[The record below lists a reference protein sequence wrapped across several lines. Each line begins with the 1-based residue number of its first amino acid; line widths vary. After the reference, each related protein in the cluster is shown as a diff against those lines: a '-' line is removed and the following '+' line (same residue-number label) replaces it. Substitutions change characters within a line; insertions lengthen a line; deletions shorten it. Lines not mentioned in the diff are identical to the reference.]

1 MEQDTGRPATKP
13 SAFPGIFPWL
23 ALAAIAA
30 IGMALQWTGIAGAFL
45 GDDFSHLDVISRL
58 AGQSGLWSWTLAR
71 FYEPLGNGTFAY
83 RPLAF
88 ATYVLDWL
96 AHRDN
101 AAGWRITSLVLFS
114 LNALAAGTLA
124 GRWLRGRSPR
134 AVLGGMVGGSML
146 FAYPFAGE
154 VSYWLAGRF
163 DLLACLFS
171 LLFLLALP
179 LFRRST
185 PGQHLWRLGFL
196 LCALLSK
203 ESAVPLPLV
212 ATLLVFVC
220 TATEDESG
228 RFDFRRGMH
237 SAAAELWPAWL
248 ALGAYLLWRF
258 WLFGSVLKVYPTL
271 ALTQDPFELL
281 QRLAGLA
288 AIARGNVG
296 AHFATWACAAALTI
310 LAIVFLCIRARSSIP
325 KQLRALMLALQFC
338 TILYLVAPALSFPV
352 SSADGEGARHFY
364 LAWAYASLLLGM
376 LAAWHRAQWPFGL
389 ALVALMFA
397 GQAQSLSQWHA
408 AGRQMAE
415 VVAGVDRLAADIGDD
430 QYALL
435 LLPDHIGVAMFARA
449 AQDAIVMTPTQRR
462 NYLPRMAVMVSTD
475 FGEWSSYINGGKI
488 AEIKGLSGFDSAN
501 FVGLY
506 CWNATRSSFVPLT
519 SGSMAG
525 DASIWRATAT
535 KNFPQAGCITP
546 F

>member
-1 MEQDTGRPATKP
+1 MLKHSPHTKTLP
-13 SAFPGIFPWL
+13 WFAF
-23 ALAAIAA
+23 AAIAI
-30 IGMALQWTGIAGAFL
+30 IGMALQLRGISGDFL
-45 GDDFSHLDVISRL
+45 ADDFGHIDVISH
-58 AGQSGLWSWTLAR
+58 ASDQSRLWSWTLSR
-71 FYEPLGNGTFAY
+71 FYQPLGNGTFAY

-88 ATYVLDWL
+88 ATYALDWL
-96 AHRDN
+96 AYRDN

-124 GRWLRGRSPR
+124 GRWLRGRSPH
-134 AVLGGMVGGSML
+134 AVLGGVVCGSML

-163 DLLACLFS
+163 DLLACLFT

-185 PGQHLWRLGFL
+185 PAQHLWRLGWL

-203 ESAVPLPLV
+203 ESAAPLPLV
-212 ATLLVFVC
+212 ATLLVFAC
-220 TATEDESG
+220 GATGSESG
-228 RFDFRRGMH
+228 WFRFRRGMH
-237 SAAAELWPAWL
+237 SAMAELWPAWL
-248 ALGAYLLWRF
+248 TLGAYLLWRF

-271 ALTQDPFELL
+271 TLTQNPLELL

-296 AHFATWACAAALTI
+296 AHFASWAGAAALAV
-310 LAIVFLCIRARSSIP
+310 LAILVLCIRARRSIP
-325 KQLRALMLALQFC
+325 KQSLALMLALLAC
-338 TILYLVAPALSFPV
+338 TMLYLVAPALSFPV

-376 LAAWHRAQWPFGL
+376 LVAWHRAQWPFGI
-389 ALVALMFA
+389 ALVALMLT
-397 GQAQSLSQWHA
+397 GQAHSLSQWHA

-415 VVAGVDRLAADIGDD
+415 VVAGVDRLAADIRDD

-449 AQDAIVMTPTQRR
+449 AQDAIVMTPTQRV

-475 FGEWSSYINGGKI
+475 FAEWSSYITGGKI

-506 CWNATRSSFVPLT
+506 CWNATRSAFVPLT
-519 SGSMAG
+519 SGSVAG
-525 DASIWRATAT
+525 DATLWLATAR
-535 KNFPQAGCITP
+535 KNFPHAGCISP

>member
-1 MEQDTGRPATKP
+1 MEQDTGRPALKP

-45 GDDFSHLDVISRL
+45 GDDFSHLDVISRF

-71 FYEPLGNGTFAY
+71 FHEPLGNGTFAY

-88 ATYVLDWL
+88 ATYALDWL
-96 AHRDN
+96 AYRDN
-101 AAGWRITSLVLFS
+101 AAGWRITSLVLYS

-124 GRWLRGRSPR
+124 GRWLRGRSPH

-146 FAYPFAGE
+146 LAYPFAGE
-154 VSYWLAGRF
+154 VSYWPAGRF
-163 DLLACLFS
+163 DLLACLFT

-185 PGQHLWRLGFL
+185 PRQHLWRLGWL

-203 ESAVPLPLV
+203 ESAAPLPLV
-212 ATLLVFVC
+212 ATLLVFAC
-220 TATEDESG
+220 AATGNESG

-237 SAAAELWPAWL
+237 STMAELWPAWL
-248 ALGAYLLWRF
+248 TLGAYLLWRF
-258 WLFGSVLKVYPTL
+258 WLFGSVLQVYPTL
-271 ALTQDPFELL
+271 AMTRDPFELL

-296 AHFATWACAAALTI
+296 AHFVSWACAAALAV
-310 LAIVFLCIRARSSIP
+310 LAILFLCVRARRGIP
-325 KQLRALMLALQFC
+325 KQLIALMVALLVC
-338 TILYLVAPALSFPV
+338 TMLYLVAPALSFPV

-376 LAAWHRAQWPFGL
+376 LAAWHRAQWPLGL
-389 ALVALMFA
+389 ALVALMLA
-397 GQAQSLSQWHA
+397 GQSHSLSQWQA

-415 VVAGVDRLAADIGDD
+415 VIAGVDRLAADIRED

-435 LLPDHIGVAMFARA
+435 LLPDHIGVAMFART

-475 FGEWSSYINGGKI
+475 FAEWSSYITGGKI

-506 CWNATRSSFVPLT
+506 CWNATRSAFVPLT
-519 SGSMAG
+519 SGSVAG
-525 DASIWRATAT
+525 DATLWLATAR
-535 KNFPQAGCITP
+535 KNFPHAGCISP